1 MADLKNKDVETM
13 SLQNSKISLIL
24 IDKSEAGEKSRS
36 KVEAVFINKTDVGL
50 NYGTF
55 L

>member
-1 MADLKNKDVETM
+1 MADLNEKDVETM
-13 SLQNSKISLIL
+13 SLQSGSISLVL
-24 IDKSEAGEKSRS
+24 IEKTEADEKSRS
-36 KVEAVFINKTDVGL
+36 KVEALFLNKTDAGL